1 MFFLRA
7 FFLGLT
13 ITHTGMPMA
22 DSAIVIAHRGA
33 SGYLPEHTLPAK
45 AMAHAMGAD
54 FIEQDIVLTRDGVPI
69 VLHDIYLQSTTDVA
83 LRFPD
88 RVRTDGRFYAI
99 DFTLA
104 EIRSLRAHERSE
116 FSDSGEERA
125 VFPERYP
132 LAEGLFTIPT
142 LDEEITLIEGLNH
155 STGRTTGLYIELKA
169 PQFHRQHGFDM
180 AKIILATLDKRGLA
194 EQTGR
199 VYLQCFDDRTLRYLR
214 EELRTPLPLIQL
226 IGENNWGE
234 DGDTDYD
241 IMKTSEGLASIA
253 AYADGIGPWI
263 GQIVVG
269 VDDDGQ
275 PIFSDLVAKAKAH
288 GLLVHP
294 YTFRREQV
302 PAGFDSCEAL
312 HRAFFE
318 VLKVDGIFTY
328 FPDVTRAYLD
338 GR

>member
-1 MFFLRA
+1 
-7 FFLGLT
+7 
-13 ITHTGMPMA
+13 MA

-54 FIEQDIVLTRDGVPI
+54 FIEQDIVLTRDGIPI

-83 LRFPD
+83 QQFPD
-88 RVRTDGRFYAI
+88 RARPDGRFYAI
-99 DFTLA
+99 DFTLS

-116 FSDSGEERA
+116 FSDSGQERA

-132 LAEGLFTIPT
+132 LAKGLFSVPT
-142 LDEEITLIEGLNH
+142 LDEEITLIEGLNQ
-155 STGRTTGLYIELKA
+155 STGRTAGLYIELKA
-169 PQFHRQHGFDM
+169 PQFHLRHGFDM
-180 AKIILATLDKRGLA
+180 AKIILATLENRGLA
-194 EQTGR
+194 TQTGR
-199 VYLQCFDDRTLRYLR
+199 IYLQCFDDKTLRYLR

-226 IGENNWGE
+226 IGENAWGE
-234 DGDTDYD
+234 DGGVDYD
-241 IMKTSEGLASIA
+241 IMKTDAGLASIA
-253 AYADGIGPWI
+253 TYADGIGPWI
-263 GQIVVG
+263 GQIL
-269 VDDDGQ
+269 DGRDQNDQ
-275 PIFSDLVAKAKAH
+275 PKFSNLVANAKAH

-302 PAGFDSCEAL
+302 PEGFESFEAL

-318 VLKVDGIFTY
+318 RLEVDGVFTD

>member
-1 MFFLRA
+1 
-7 FFLGLT
+7 
-13 ITHTGMPMA
+13 MA
-22 DSAIVIAHRGA
+22 DSAIAIAHRGA

-54 FIEQDIVLTRDGVPI
+54 FIEQDIVLTSDGVPI

-83 LRFPD
+83 QQFPD
-88 RVRTDGRFYAI
+88 RARPDGRFYAI

-104 EIRSLRAHERSE
+104 EIRLLRAHERSE
-116 FSDSGEERA
+116 VSDSGEERA

-132 LAEGLFTIPT
+132 LDQGLFSVPT
-142 LDEEITLIEGLNH
+142 LDEEITLIEGLNR
-155 STGRTTGLYIELKA
+155 SSGRTAGFYIELKA

-180 AKIILATLDKRGLA
+180 AKIVLATLEKRGLA
-194 EQTGR
+194 TKTEQI
-199 VYLQCFDDRTLRYLR
+199 YLQCFDDTTLRYLR

-226 IGENNWGE
+226 IAENAWGE
-234 DGDTDYD
+234 DGGIDYD
-241 IMKTSEGLASIA
+241 IMKSDAGLATVA
-253 AYADGIGPWI
+253 TYADGIGPWI
-263 GQIVVG
+263 GQIVDG
-269 VDDDGQ
+269 RDDNGQ
-275 PIFSDLVAKAKAH
+275 PKFSNLVANAKAH

-302 PAGFDSCEAL
+302 PSEFDSFVAL

-318 VLKVDGIFTY
+318 VLGVDGVFTD

-338 GR
+338 QR